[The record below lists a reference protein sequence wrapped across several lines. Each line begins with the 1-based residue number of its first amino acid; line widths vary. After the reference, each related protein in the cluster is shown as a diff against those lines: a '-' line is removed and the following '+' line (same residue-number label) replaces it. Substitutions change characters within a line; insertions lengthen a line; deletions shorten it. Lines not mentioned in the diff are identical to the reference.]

1 MLLITGYG
9 RILLSNVLPLKG
21 TYEFNLFIEDH
32 TGLGPNH
39 RLIYTATVTSSS
51 RPLK

>member
-1 MLLITGYG
+1 MILIIGYG

-21 TYEFNLFIEDH
+21 KYEFNLFIEDY
-32 TGLGPNH
+32 TGLGPN
-39 RLIYTATVTSSS
+39 RKLTYTATVTSSS